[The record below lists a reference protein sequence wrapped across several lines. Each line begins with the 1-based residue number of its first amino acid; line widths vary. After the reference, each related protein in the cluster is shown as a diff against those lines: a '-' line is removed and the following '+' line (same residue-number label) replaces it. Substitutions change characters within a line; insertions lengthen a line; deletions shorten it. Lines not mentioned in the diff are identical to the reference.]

1 MMAAIDPRT
10 KLGAVR
16 LTVHDLERSTQF
28 YERLLALQP
37 RAVSRSTVAFSTASG
52 ELIVELTGAP
62 EAPARDPNQTGLFH
76 FAVLFPSRRDLAVAL
91 VRLATA
97 RWPLSGASDHLV
109 SEALYLNDPDGN
121 GIELYA
127 DRPRESWQFMQN
139 GQVAMDTLPLDIDA
153 LVQELELDPPESEG
167 RDRLIP
173 AGTRMGHIHLQVA
186 SIPEAEQFYAGL
198 LGFDVMA
205 RVRDSALFVSA
216 GGYHHHIGLNTWN
229 SRNGSTPQT
238 ESVGLRS
245 FDLWLP
251 DERAL
256 DAALSSVSAAGLPL
270 LEAQGGSLVRDP
282 SGNSLVLQR
291 A

>member
-1 MMAAIDPRT
+1 MATIDPRT
-10 KLGAVR
+10 TVGAVR
-16 LTVHDLERSTQF
+16 LTVRDLERSTQF
-28 YERLLALQP
+28 YEQLLAMQP
-37 RAVSRSTVAFSTASG
+37 QAVSGSTVAFTTASG
-52 ELIVELTGAP
+52 ELIVELTGVP
-62 EAPARDPNQTGLFH
+62 EAPVRDPHQTGLFH

-91 VRLATA
+91 VRLASA

-109 SEALYLNDPDGN
+109 SEAIYLNDPDGN

-127 DRPRESWQFMQN
+127 DRPRERWQFTQD
-139 GQVAMDTLPLDIDA
+139 GQVAMDTLALDIDD
-153 LVQELELDPPESEG
+153 LVQELDADPPESEG
-167 RDRLIP
+167 RDRVMP

-186 SIPEAEQFYAGL
+186 SIPEAEEFYAGL

-205 RVRDSALFVSA
+205 RIRDSALFVSA

-229 SRNGSTPQT
+229 SRNGSTPAAGT
-238 ESVGLRS
+238 VGLRS

-256 DAALSSVSAAGLPL
+256 DAALSSVSAAGLQL
-270 LEAQGGSLVRDP
+270 LEAAGGSLVRDP
-282 SGNSLVLQR
+282 SGNSVVLQQ